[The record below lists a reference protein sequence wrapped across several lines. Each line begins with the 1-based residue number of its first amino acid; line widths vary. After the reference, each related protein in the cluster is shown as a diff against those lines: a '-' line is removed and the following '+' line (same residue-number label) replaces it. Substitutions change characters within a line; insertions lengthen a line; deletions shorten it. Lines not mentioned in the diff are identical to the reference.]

1 MKALVLS
8 VQSLLS
14 FLIVSTA
21 AQGFYKVFWNLP
33 SRPCEKKKI
42 NIPLN
47 KFKIVHNE
55 GFNFTG
61 EKIVIFYEKK
71 FGLCPYYENNDPKRP
86 VNGGIPQNASLADHL
101 AAVSKQIKRV
111 IPNKNFDGIAVLDL
125 EEWRP
130 LFEMNWGPK
139 KVYKKQSIAF
149 VKARFPDLSRKEVD
163 KQAEKEF
170 NKAAREFFTQTL
182 KLAIKLRP
190 KGRWG
195 YYDYPFC
202 NGNAGELPDDFS
214 CKEEAKRYNN
224 KLAFIYN
231 ASTALFP
238 SIYLN
243 GKKTSD
249 QSFRYVQALLKETKR
264 IANEQKRRPNF
275 FAYTKFEYD
284 PRTDYTWFYNKE
296 DLCSTVKQPADLGA
310 RGLVLWST
318 STDMKDR
325 CYGIA
330 NYIDTQFGPVLLNL
344 RRKLNVCRQMACSGR
359 GVCVLRHP
367 ARTCSFDFNFF
378 DYDCQCDRGY
388 EGMDCSNETTVSVIP

>member
-1 MKALVLS
+1 M
-8 VQSLLS
+8 
-14 FLIVSTA
+14 
-21 AQGFYKVFWNLP
+21 LP
-33 SRPCEKKKI
+33 SLKTQPLGRSRRPLPDRPDIPCRDRRQAIQIAIFVLGPTHNQLIAECERQQRLHLFLSRADVVQVTRHKKHS
-42 NIPLN
+42 IPFVTETVCSDGSSVRLA
-47 KFKIVHNE
+47 FR

-86 VNGGIPQNASLADHL
+86 VNGGIPQ
-101 AAVSKQIKRV
+101 
-111 IPNKNFDGIAVLDL
+111 
-125 EEWRP
+125 
-130 LFEMNWGPK
+130 
-139 KVYKKQSIAF
+139 VYKKQSIAF
-149 VKARFPDLSRKEVD
+149 VKARFPELSRKEAN

-182 KLAIKLRP
+182 QLAVKLRP

-202 NGNAGELPDDFS
+202 NGNAGDLPDDFS

-243 GKKTSD
+243 GKKTPT

-330 NYIDTQFGPVLLNL
+330 NYVDTQFGP
-344 RRKLNVCRQMACSGR
+344 
-359 GVCVLRHP
+359 
-367 ARTCSFDFNFF
+367 
-378 DYDCQCDRGY
+378 
-388 EGMDCSNETTVSVIP
+388 